1 MKLVDTADV
10 PIGAL
15 TKDPILMLPPKTHPK
30 WKELVCG
37 KLKVSFTLLA
47 TKFFI
52 TRVTGRAKID
62 PTTENIER
70 LIEEAYGFFK
80 KNEKLAQKDIQAIF
94 GQESK

>member
-1 MKLVDTADV
+1 
-10 PIGAL
+10 
-15 TKDPILMLPPKTHPK
+15 MLPPKTHPR

-37 KLKVSFTLLA
+37 KVKVSFTLLA

-62 PTTENIER
+62 PSSESIGQ
-70 LIEEAYGFFK
+70 LIDEAYAFFK
-80 KNEKLAQKDIQAIF
+80 KNEKLAQKDIEAIF

>member
-1 MKLVDTADV
+1 VVTADV
-10 PIGAL
+10 SAGVF
-15 TKDPILMLPPKTHPK
+15 TEGPILMLPPKTHPK

-47 TKFFI
+47 TKFFV

-62 PTTENIER
+62 PSAENVER
-70 LIEEAYGFFK
+70 LIDEAFAFFK
-80 KNEKLAQKDIQAIF
+80 KNEKLAQKDIFAIF